1 METLATIKRLFEYD
15 AWANMTAL
23 ASLRS
28 ASAPPER
35 AVAVLAHV
43 AGAQQ
48 LWLSRI
54 RGEQPKSPP
63 WPDLGLD
70 QLEEKLKDLA
80 KQWSSYVGRLA
91 YEDLARNVTYTNS
104 KGDTFTSSVGDVLLQ
119 LLCHGAYHRGQ
130 VALLLREAGQQP
142 VNTDYIHAARKG
154 LIS

>member
-1 METLATIKRLFEYD
+1 METLATIKRLLEYD
-15 AWANMTAL
+15 AWANSAAL

-63 WPDLGLD
+63 WPDVGLD
-70 QLEEKLKDLA
+70 VLAERLEGLA
-80 KQWSSYVGRLA
+80 REWSLYVGRLA
-91 YEDLARNVTYTNS
+91 VEDLAKDVSYTNS
-104 KGDTFTSSVGDVLLQ
+104 KGDTFTSSVGEVLLQ

-142 VNTDYIHAARKG
+142 VNTDFIHAARKG